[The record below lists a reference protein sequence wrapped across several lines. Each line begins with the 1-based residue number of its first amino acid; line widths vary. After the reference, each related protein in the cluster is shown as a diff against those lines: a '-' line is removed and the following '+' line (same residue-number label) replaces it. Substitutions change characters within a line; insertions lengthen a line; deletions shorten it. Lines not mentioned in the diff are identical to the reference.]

1 MSADNRIVLTIHPLG
16 GFTLV
21 SQQDSD
27 EGPCRVWDHSP
38 RYDTFNRAMEAYAAN
53 NGYGQEFWSEYG
65 LSVSYEAA
73 NAKPEV
79 IFWYDPYQSQGFDPS
94 GFFIVSNDYS
104 VERIDNTLNFIY
116 TFRSGTTFNRGGGAL
131 PPISSNYPEA
141 YFSVYLTQVATTY
154 SRPVGAV

>member
-27 EGPCRVWDHSP
+27 EGPVRVWDHSP
-38 RYDTFNRAMEAYAAN
+38 RFDTFNRAVAAYAAN

-65 LSVSYEAA
+65 LSVSHEAA
-73 NAKPEV
+73 NARPEV
-79 IFWYDPYQSQGFDPS
+79 VFWYDPYLAEGFDPS

-104 VERIDNTLNFIY
+104 IEQIGLTLEFVY
-116 TFRSGTTFNRGGGAL
+116 TFKSGVTFNRDGVML
-131 PPISSNYPEA
+131 PPVDPNYPESH
-141 YFSVYLTQVATTY
+141 YSSHLVEVCTTY
-154 SRPVGAV
+154 PKPVGE